1 MTDVWVRQEC
11 KAFFAKKVRLKGTN
25 SCSAPRLPPGQVKQ
39 PSLTN
44 KGVSLFS
51 MLLFLAL
58 PSCMKKSEQPPRAMR
73 ERDSVVGIQELRD
86 SIAGSLLISN
96 SIASQERISSDIA
109 LKEKGSMLVDTLVGT
124 VYVSGNE
131 PFTRLT
137 LAMKDERSSI
147 YIQADT
153 TQSKQLRKMQ
163 GRVVKISGPI
173 VKSGTG
179 ECIRVNEFVIV
190 Q

>member
-1 MTDVWVRQEC
+1 MWVRQEC
-11 KAFFAKKVRLKGTN
+11 NVFFDKRVRVKGTN
-25 SCSAPRLPPGQVKQ
+25 SCSTPRLPPGQVKQ
-39 PSLTN
+39 PLLTN
-44 KGVSLFS
+44 KGVFLFS
-51 MLLFLAL
+51 ILLLLAL
-58 PSCMKKSEQPPRAMR
+58 SSCTKQPDQRSRAIR
-73 ERDSVVGIQELRD
+73 ERDSVARIQELRD
-86 SIAGSLLISN
+86 SIAGSLLISKG
-96 SIASQERISSDIA
+96 IASQERISSDIA
-109 LKEKGSMLVDTLVGT
+109 LKEKGLMLVDTLVGT

-137 LAMKDERSSI
+137 LAMKDGRSSI

-179 ECIRVNEFVIV
+179 ECIRVNKFVIV